1 MNTHKEEPKD
11 KYIEAREKVLGIL
24 IDEYKQNCNYDALMR
39 IMSVVEEYGG
49 TLEPKEECDTSCGIN
64 ADPADGFGKCTCGA
78 ELAEP
83 TPPSQIEEE
92 SYIELPNL
100 PYYQIITTDHKGKE
114 WRSRF
119 YTTADTLPIKL
130 ITLNKKG

>member
-11 KYIEAREKVLGIL
+11 KFIEAREKVLDIL
-24 IDEYKQNCNYDALMR
+24 LDEYKQNCNFDALMR

-49 TLEPKEECDTSCGIN
+49 TI
-64 ADPADGFGKCTCGA
+64 
-78 ELAEP
+78 EP